1 MVTLQT
7 NETVGKVALSAHKKF
22 NNSFAVP
29 APVHVVSKKDK
40 PRLPAA
46 AVRVAM
52 GQQRDQ
58 LLEAA
63 MNISDCV
70 GDRVFH
76 FAPIRITLV
85 PMRDLG
91 IFSPASAPVQFLRPL
106 FD

>member
-1 MVTLQT
+1 MVALQT
-7 NETVGKVALSAHKKF
+7 NETVGKFSLSAHKKF
-22 NNSFAVP
+22 NNSFAVR

-40 PRLPAA
+40 PRLPAT

-76 FAPIRITLV
+76 CAPIQITLV
-85 PMRDLG
+85 PTRDLSSTRMLP
-91 IFSPASAPVQFLRPL
+91 FHVDVL
-106 FD
+106 

>member
-7 NETVGKVALSAHKKF
+7 NEAVGKFALSAHKKF

-29 APVHVVSKKDK
+29 TPVHVVSKKDK
-40 PRLPAA
+40 SRLPAA
-46 AVRVAM
+46 AMRIAM

-70 GDRVFH
+70 GDRLFH
-76 FAPIRITLV
+76 CAPIRITLE
-85 PMRDLG
+85 PIRDLSSTRMLPFHVDVLYG
-91 IFSPASAPVQFLRPL
+91 
-106 FD
+106 